1 MAFFSWFDS
10 ELYKNSW
17 FYPELNKEAWFDS
30 ELINTP
36 PAGVPTTVTLS
47 LATLATV
54 AVAQQN
60 QLRVALPL
68 ATKQLVA
75 SVLQTRQAHNL
86 ALRAMTPWL
95 ANTWQTRQA
104 TNLTTKAIGSWV
116 PIAIRQRLAVTLGQA
131 SLYLQGSTLSYL
143 TIVPVII
150 VAYLRTRFSKFRQLL
165 KTRKY

>member
-1 MAFFSWFDS
+1 MLPYFFFGLFDG
-10 ELYKNSW
+10 
-17 FYPELNKEAWFDS
+17 
-30 ELINTP
+30 
-36 PAGVPTTVTLS
+36 AGTTVTTVTLS

-75 SVLQTRQAHNL
+75 SVLQTRQAQNL

-104 TNLTTKAIGSWV
+104 TNLATRAIGSWL
-116 PIAIRQRLAVTLGQA
+116 PIATRQQLAVTLGQA
-131 SLYLQGSTLSYL
+131 SLYLQGKALSHI
-143 TIVPVII
+143 TAIQVVI